1 MSTRK
6 YALVKDGKKRLE
18 IVQPMFSSKR
28 IIKIDGK
35 TVGEIPN
42 RKALKAGW
50 ELKGKA
56 GANLTIRKYP
66 SFLNSNALDVR
77 FNGKPVPKS
86 DSDPNLR
93 LSYAWQVAYIV
104 GAFNLLWGIY
114 TYMSPTSIL
123 GLNYTTYSS
132 YSGIVA
138 GIAYIVV
145 GFFIQRRSK
154 IALGLA
160 LAGMIIDTILVILSV
175 PTLLS
180 SGLIGSSIVGGMVS
194 GLIVRIFFVSFLVK
208 GFSAINELDAES
220 LTQ

>member
-66 SFLNSNALDVR
+66 SFLNASTI
-77 FNGKPVPKS
+77 PKAS
-86 DSDPNLR
+86 L
-93 LSYAWQVAYIV
+93 
-104 GAFNLLWGIY
+104 
-114 TYMSPTSIL
+114 
-123 GLNYTTYSS
+123 
-132 YSGIVA
+132 SGIA
-138 GIAYIVV
+138 
-145 GFFIQRRSK
+145 
-154 IALGLA
+154 
-160 LAGMIIDTILVILSV
+160 
-175 PTLLS
+175 
-180 SGLIGSSIVGGMVS
+180 
-194 GLIVRIFFVSFLVK
+194 
-208 GFSAINELDAES
+208 
-220 LTQ
+220 